1 MVFDRI
7 SLIEAYKVLKTVNEN
22 DGPVSKILFNKTAFY
37 GTKTYPRF
45 NNIAE
50 LRNFI
55 ETNYAYNWHNEDC
68 ECATGDESVWT
79 LLAYEVTTPISTH
92 AIFVNNIRRLLD
104 SAKQADLN
112 GLSVSITKAIFAK
125 IERISFLFDNY
136 VCFSY
141 INQQGDYVDDCEY
154 IELIKNKYYSELIA
168 DFYSQYKTF

>member
-37 GTKTYPRF
+37 GTKTQPRF
-45 NNIAE
+45 DSVAE
-50 LRNFI
+50 LRTFI
-55 ETNYAYNWHNEDC
+55 EMNYAYNWHNEDC

-79 LLAYEVTTPISTH
+79 LLAYEVTTPRSTH
-92 AIFVNNIRRLLD
+92 SIFVNNLRRLLD

-112 GLSVSITKAIFAK
+112 GLSISVTRAIFAK
-125 IERISFLFDNY
+125 VERISFLFDNY

-141 INQQGDYVDDCEY
+141 IAQQGDYVSDCEY

>member
-37 GTKTYPRF
+37 GTKTQPRF
-45 NNIAE
+45 DSVAE
-50 LRNFI
+50 LRTFI
-55 ETNYAYNWHNEDC
+55 EMNYAYNWHNEDC

-79 LLAYEVTTPISTH
+79 LLAYEVTTPRSTH
-92 AIFVNNIRRLLD
+92 SIFVNNLRRLLD

-112 GLSVSITKAIFAK
+112 GLSISVTEAIFAK
-125 IERISFLFDNY
+125 VERISFLFDNY

-141 INQQGDYVDDCEY
+141 IELQGDYVSDCEY